1 MNTLGILFTDSEQD
15 VTVSPVNIQEVMQA
29 NIEGVSALR
38 VNAGGETNQICSTP
52 KTAGVNGQIR
62 S

>member
-15 VTVSPVNIQEVMQA
+15 VTVSPVNIQEVIQA
-29 NIEGVSALR
+29 NIEGVSPWR
-38 VNAGGETNQICSTP
+38 VNAGGEANQNCSTP
-52 KTAGVNGQIR
+52 TTAGVIGQIR